1 MKSCTQSEQSIHLR
15 RTLSLPLQSL
25 AGGQP
30 SSLRPLSHCHPDPF
44 DFAQDKGPAKDL
56 CPTQPR
62 TSTRYA
68 RPSFPTLVEPAPAVV
83 GRGESIFAS
92 PSSLPI
98 CHPDPFDE
106 VYPELGRRTQPHPR
120 RSTTPDPILLH
131 FRLGTLPHVGAHPF
145 FEGPGCTLDALISSQ
160 KSILLPNPQTKA

>member
-68 RPSFPTLVEPAPAVV
+68 RPSFPTLVEPALQSLAGGNPSSHLRPPSQFVILIHSMKYILSLAE
-83 GRGESIFAS
+83 GPSRTRAEARRPTPYSCIFAS
-92 PSSLPI
+92 ALSHMLEPIPS
-98 CHPDPFDE
+98 
-106 VYPELGRRTQPHPR
+106 PR
-120 RSTTPDPILLH
+120 GMVARWM
-131 FRLGTLPHVGAHPF
+131 R
-145 FEGPGCTLDALISSQ
+145 
-160 KSILLPNPQTKA
+160 